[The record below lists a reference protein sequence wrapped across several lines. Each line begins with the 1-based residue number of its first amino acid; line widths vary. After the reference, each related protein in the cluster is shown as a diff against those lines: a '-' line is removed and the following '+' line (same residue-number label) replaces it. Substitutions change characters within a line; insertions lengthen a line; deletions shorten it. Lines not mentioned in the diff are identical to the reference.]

1 MLRIYKI
8 YYRFYPPT
16 IPDSYDRVLRRYF
29 DYYKHL
35 HPTLQKRFLTRLYIV
50 LKFKKFLPWNGL
62 PAVTEEMKIIIGS
75 AIVQATFGLK
85 HFVLDYF
92 DTIFITPR
100 RYRYR
105 DYKEDFL
112 GHVNFSNHT
121 VCLSWE
127 DVKLGYQ
134 IPNDA
139 FNVALHEVA
148 HTLEAEQHIRSV
160 FRRFFNSWN
169 WWAFRKKGKQKMMI
183 IRNAKNQFLKNYGGT
198 NMKELF
204 AISLEAFFERPEA
217 FKKEVPTL
225 YKTMVALLQ
234 QDPTNKEWP
243 IKKGKY

>member
-1 MLRIYKI
+1 VKLLLENVVYLLLEGA
-8 YYRFYPPT
+8 FA
-16 IPDSYDRVLRRYF
+16 DF

-169 WWAFRKKGKQKMMI
+169 WWAFRDKLRSFFRKTRSFQK
-183 IRNAKNQFLKNYGGT
+183 RSANTVQNNGGT
-198 NMKELF
+198 PT
-204 AISLEAFFERPEA
+204 ARPYE
-217 FKKEVPTL
+217 
-225 YKTMVALLQ
+225 
-234 QDPTNKEWP
+234 
-243 IKKGKY
+243 